1 RFNTAICYSIAKKLH
16 SINMPN
22 GDILNLSSENWN
34 KIYKIKIKDREKI
47 EKQILKKI
55 DIKINLYKKYKNNL
69 KTIPI

>member
-1 RFNTAICYSIAKKLH
+1 
-16 SINMPN
+16 MPN